1 MIYSPLSHPMFM
13 TFFFQ
18 MNTIVFILKKVLHGS
33 SKLYNGSE
41 CWSRFWSPN
50 KQHPSIKNPYTPVA
64 VVLNHIPGGPLTLHM
79 FLLSD
84 TPISNLWV
92 STNEQVTC
100 IRCVWLRRHAQCAV
114 LGVLQECGREPLTY
128 RMAWGRVSHGVIFI
142 FGAIDLFKKR
152 KWSESDCLLDILHP
166 KPFYFCN
173 LMFCS
178 VFFGHNTHIL
188 HNLFILPYYRQTYI
202 FLNKILNSKWKCFTL
217 AL

>member
-1 MIYSPLSHPMFM
+1 
-13 TFFFQ
+13 

-64 VVLNHIPGGPLTLHM
+64 VVLNHIPGGPPTLHM

-128 RMAWGRVSHGVIFI
+128 RMAWGSHGVIFI
-142 FGAIDLFKKR
+142 FGRLISLR
-152 KWSESDCLLDILHP
+152 RENGQNLIVYWT
-166 KPFYFCN
+166 FCIQN
-173 LMFCS
+173 HFTFVIWCF
-178 VFFGHNTHIL
+178 VVFFFGHNTHIL
-188 HNLFILPYYRQTYI
+188 HNLFILPYYRQT

>member
-1 MIYSPLSHPMFM
+1 
-13 TFFFQ
+13 
-18 MNTIVFILKKVLHGS
+18 MNTIVFILKKVLLGS

-64 VVLNHIPGGPLTLHM
+64 VVLNHIPGGPPTLHM

-114 LGVLQECGREPLTY
+114 LGVLQECGRVSLTY

-142 FGAIDLFKKR
+142 FGRLIALRRENGQNLIVYWTF
-152 KWSESDCLLDILHP
+152 CIQ

-173 LMFCS
+173 LMFCC
-178 VFFGHNTHIL
+178 VFFW
-188 HNLFILPYYRQTYI
+188 
-202 FLNKILNSKWKCFTL
+202 S
-217 AL
+217 